1 MNAEAAVIPALPPV
15 PLAARGPW
23 MAAGF
28 RTLEHAF
35 DRAFGVAANPLRQ
48 LGALGFYLFW
58 VIIVSGCYAYVFF
71 DTSLDGAYRSV
82 EQLTHDQWYLG
93 GVMRSLHRYA
103 SDGFVVVMF
112 LHLVREFAYGRC
124 TGFRWYSWLT
134 GVPLI
139 WLGVA
144 SGIIGYWLV
153 WDTLAQFIGVA
164 TTELFAWLPGFDA
177 GMVRNFLVQD
187 TLSDRLFS
195 LLVFLHIGVPLFL
208 LLGLWIHIQRLTRP
222 VTRPDRRLGWGTLG
236 MLLALALAAPALSQ
250 APADLAKVPQ
260 WLDIDWFFLL
270 PYPLLYRWSAAEV
283 WLLLG
288 LVTLLLAALPWL
300 WPATTAP
307 VARVDTRYCSGCGF
321 CFADCPYGAVI
332 MVPDPAGGTGA
343 QQARVQDDLCAGCGI
358 CAGACPSSTPFR
370 SVATLRT
377 GIDMPQ
383 LPVDALRRRLLAAIA
398 VLKGPVKVVV
408 FTCGRG
414 APAAHLGGP
423 GTAVLELLCIGML
436 PPAFVEFALRSGA
449 DGVMVAACGDGDC
462 EFRFGSRWLA
472 ERLAGTREP
481 PLRRS
486 VPVQRVRL
494 VECADATA
502 LADAVTAFRAKLRQ
516 TVHEAG
522 PGSRTGEVAHHG

>member
-1 MNAEAAVIPALPPV
+1 MNFKATVIPASP
-15 PLAARGPW
+15 AAPRAVRGPW

-28 RTLEHAF
+28 RSLEHAF

-58 VIIVSGCYAYVFF
+58 AIIVSGCYAYVFF

-82 EQLTHDQWYLG
+82 EQLTHDQWYFG

-103 SDGFVVVMF
+103 ADGFVVVMF

-139 WLGVA
+139 WLGLA
-144 SGIIGYWLV
+144 SGIVGYWLV

-208 LLGLWIHIQRLTRP
+208 LLGLWIHIQRLARP
-222 VTRPDRRLGWGTLG
+222 VTRPDRQLGWGTLG
-236 MLLALALAAPALSQ
+236 MLLALSLAAPAMSQ
-250 APADLAKVPQ
+250 APADLAKVPP
-260 WLDIDWFFLL
+260 WLAIDWFYLL
-270 PYPLLYRWSAAEV
+270 PYPLLYRWSAAGV
-283 WLLLG
+283 WVLLG
-288 LVTLLLAALPWL
+288 TVTLLLAALPWL
-300 WPATTAP
+300 WPARIAA

-321 CFADCPYGAVI
+321 CVADCPYGAVI
-332 MVPDPAGGTGA
+332 MVPDRAGRAGA
-343 QQARVQDDLCAGCGI
+343 RQARVHDDLCAGCGI

-370 SVATLRT
+370 STETLRT

-383 LPVDALRRRLLAAIA
+383 LPVDALRRRLLASIA
-398 VLKGPVKVVV
+398 VLEGPVQVVV
-408 FTCGRG
+408 FACGRG
-414 APAAHLGGP
+414 APVAHRGAP
-423 GTAVLELLCIGML
+423 DTAVLELLCVGML
-436 PPAFVEFALRSGA
+436 PPAFIEFALKSGA
-449 DGVMVAACGDGDC
+449 SGVMVAACGEGDC
-462 EFRFGSRWLA
+462 EYRFGSMWLQ
-472 ERLAGTREP
+472 ERIAGTREP
-481 PLRRS
+481 RLRGR
-486 VPVQRVRL
+486 VPADRLRVA
-494 VECADATA
+494 ECADATA
-502 LADAVTAFRAKLRQ
+502 LADALSAFRAQLRQ
-516 TVHEAG
+516 IGHDTAAG
-522 PGSRTGEVAHHG
+522 SATGAVAQHG